1 MSESTPRLVRVP
13 AELPEVRIL
22 RLQPGDV
29 LVFSCEK
36 FMDDAEVDRIRQ
48 QTAARFPGHEAIVL
62 DGGLT
67 LDIAR
72 REGSAP

>member
-1 MSESTPRLVRVP
+1 MTESTAGLVRVP

-29 LVFSCEK
+29 LVLQCEK
-36 FMDDAEVDRIRQ
+36 FLDREEAHYITQ
-48 QTAARFPGHEAIVL
+48 QLAARFPGHEAIVL
-62 DGGLT
+62 DGGVT

-72 REGSAP
+72 REGE